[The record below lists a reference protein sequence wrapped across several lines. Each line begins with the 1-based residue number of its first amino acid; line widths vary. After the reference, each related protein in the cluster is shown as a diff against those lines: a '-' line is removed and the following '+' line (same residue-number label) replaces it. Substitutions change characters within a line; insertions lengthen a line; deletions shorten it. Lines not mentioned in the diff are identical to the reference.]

1 MGARSMFRR
10 RIPLWTAAVLL
21 GSGLT
26 AAHADDDTFFSD
38 LAKTDLAEADLATGG
53 VVPTRIA
60 EASPAVVA
68 ASPAAALGQPVAK
81 SVPSTGAL
89 LQKGLKPGDTT
100 GTIAPRQTIDR
111 AEWAPEHVA
120 SPADQERPAP
130 TQAGKAQA
138 AGKTPDKADPEPDIA
153 IAPPS
158 APSKD
163 PLDHPATPAAAA
175 APAPEALPPLN
186 AALKAVLDK
195 RDGEAIRGAGAGERR
210 KERAAVSFFYAAHG
224 FAPVWS
230 TDGKPAA
237 SVPSVLARL
246 SKAGDD
252 ALTLPTAAP
261 TALKTEGTPE
271 EIVTAE
277 LALTDAVVAYA
288 RQASGSRVD
297 PKVISPLIGTLPT
310 LADPAEVLDT
320 VSGGDAEAGD
330 KLAALNPAE
339 PRYVALR
346 DKLGELRG
354 KRKPAGDVGK
364 PLPAGA
370 SLHVGMRDKR
380 VPLLRA
386 RLGAAA
392 GFGDDAA
399 DDEFDS
405 GLSDALSDW
414 QRAHALPT
422 SGVLDRRTSA
432 ALNGTGTQPASRMEG
447 TLVANMELWRWMPR
461 DLGADRLE
469 VNIPDYAVRVFHD
482 GKVVDE
488 HRVVVGKTDTPTPL
502 FSNAMK
508 YLIVNPYWNVP
519 QSIIKKEMLP
529 KGGGSLGYLEGRGY
543 EVGYHNGMATVKQL
557 PGPKNAL
564 GQIKFLFPNDYSVY
578 LHDTPS
584 KSLFAASKRAFSHGC
599 VRVDKPF
606 AFAESLL
613 NDAVPEGTRSR
624 WTQDK
629 LEDMVGEKERY
640 VNLAKPLPIHIEYF
654 TASIE
659 DGGRIKLRED
669 VYGYVHAVATA
680 LGQDSEPAPAVKP
693 KEPKEKPAVVA
704 ERPRRRTVVEADVDP
719 GVVAPP
725 VSRGFFSG
733 LFDPR

>member
-1 MGARSMFRR
+1 MDARSMFRR

-38 LAKTDLAEADLATGG
+38 LAKADAAP
-53 VVPTRIA
+53 PTRVT
-60 EASPAVVA
+60 EAAPVRQAT
-68 ASPAAALGQPVAK
+68 SPAAAPVQPAAK
-81 SVPSTGAL
+81 PVPSTGAL
-89 LQKGLKPGDTT
+89 LHKGLTPGDTT
-100 GTIAPRQTIDR
+100 GAIAPRQAIDR
-111 AEWAPEHVA
+111 AEWVPGHAA
-120 SPADQERPAP
+120 STSDAAKPAQTRA
-130 TQAGKAQA
+130 AGKAA
-138 AGKTPDKADPEPDIA
+138 DKADPEPDVA
-153 IAPPS
+153 IAPP
-158 APSKD
+158 AEPSKD
-163 PLDHPATPAAAA
+163 PLDHPAMPAA
-175 APAPEALPPLN
+175 APAPAPETLPPLN
-186 AALKAVLDK
+186 AALKAALDK
-195 RDGEAIRGAGAGERR
+195 RDGEPVRGPGAGERR

-230 TDGKPAA
+230 TGGKPAE

-246 SKAGDD
+246 GKAGDD
-252 ALTLPTAAP
+252 ALTLPAAVP
-261 TALKTEGTPE
+261 GALKTEGTPE
-271 EIVTAE
+271 EIVAAE

-297 PKVISPLIGTLPT
+297 PKGISPLIGSLPT
-310 LADPAEVLDT
+310 LADPAEVLDA
-320 VSGGDAEAGD
+320 VSGASSDAGD

-346 DKLGELRG
+346 DKLAELHAKRRPTKTAG
-354 KRKPAGDVGK
+354 KPVPAG
-364 PLPAGA
+364 PA
-370 SLHVGMRDKR
+370 LHVGMRDKR
-380 VPLLRA
+380 VPALRT
-386 RLGAAA
+386 RLGAPA
-392 GFGDDAA
+392 GFGDDP
-399 DDEFDS
+399 DGLLFDS
-405 GLSDALSDW
+405 GLSEALADW
-414 QRAHALPT
+414 QRANELPT
-422 SGVLDRRTSA
+422 TGALDKRTLA
-432 ALNGTGTQPASRMEG
+432 ALNGNGPQPSSRQEG
-447 TLVANMELWRWMPR
+447 TLIANMEMWRWMPR
-461 DLGADRLE
+461 DLGAERIE

-482 GKVVDE
+482 GRVVDE

-543 EVGYHNGMATVKQL
+543 EVGYHNGMSTVKQL

-584 KSLFAASKRAFSHGC
+584 KSLFAASRRAFSHGC

-606 AFAESLL
+606 AFAESVL

-624 WTQDK
+624 WNQDK
-629 LEDMVGEKERY
+629 LENMVGDRERY
-640 VNLAKPLPIHIEYF
+640 VNLARPLPIHIEYF
-654 TASIE
+654 TASVE

-669 VYGYVHAVATA
+669 VYGYAHAVATA

-693 KEPKEKPAVVA
+693 KEPKPAAVA
-704 ERPRRRTVVEADVDP
+704 ERPRHRAVVEADVDP

-725 VSRGFFSG
+725 AARGGGGNFWSG

>member
-10 RIPLWTAAVLL
+10 RIPLWTAAVLF
-21 GSGLT
+21 GSGFT

-38 LAKTDLAEADLATGG
+38 LAKADFATKDATPIRTADARPAEVAGPPA
-53 VVPTRIA
+53 IA
-60 EASPAVVA
+60 PSQPA
-68 ASPAAALGQPVAK
+68 AK

-89 LQKGLKPGDTT
+89 LQTGLKPGDTT

-111 AEWAPEHVA
+111 ADWMPEHAAA
-120 SPADQERPAP
+120 SADQVQPAP
-130 TQAGKAQA
+130 THSGRAQA
-138 AGKTPDKADPEPDIA
+138 TAKAPDKADPEPDIA
-153 IAPPS
+153 IEPPS
-158 APSKD
+158 APSRD
-163 PLDHPATPAAAA
+163 PLDHPAAPAAAA
-175 APAPEALPPLN
+175 PVLEALPPLN
-186 AALKAVLDK
+186 AALKAALDK

-246 SKAGDD
+246 AKAGDD
-252 ALTLPTAAP
+252 ALTLPVVAP
-261 TALKTEGTPE
+261 TVLKTEGTPE
-271 EIVTAE
+271 DIVAAE
-277 LALTDAVVAYA
+277 LALTDAVVGYA

-297 PKVISPLIGTLPT
+297 PKVISPLIGSLPT

-320 VSGGDAEAGD
+320 VSGADAEAGD
-330 KLAALNPAE
+330 KLAALNPSE

-346 DKLGELRG
+346 DKLSELRG
-354 KRKPAGDVGK
+354 KRKPVANAGK
-364 PLPAGA
+364 PLPSGP

-392 GFGDDAA
+392 GFGDDAE
-399 DDEFDS
+399 DDLFGS
-405 GLSDALSDW
+405 ALSEALADW
-414 QRAHALPT
+414 QRANELPT
-422 SGVLDRRTSA
+422 SGALDKRTLA
-432 ALNGTGTQPASRMEG
+432 ALNGTGAHPASRLEG
-447 TLVANMELWRWMPR
+447 TLIANMEMWRWMPH

-482 GKVVDE
+482 GRVVDE

-543 EVGYHNGMATVKQL
+543 DVGYHNGMATVKQL

-606 AFAESLL
+606 AFAESVL
-613 NDAVPEGTRSR
+613 NDVVPEGTRSR

-629 LEDMVGEKERY
+629 LEDMVGDKEHY

-654 TASIE
+654 TAGIE
-659 DGGRIKLRED
+659 DGDQVKLRED
-669 VYGYVHAVATA
+669 IYGYAHAVATA

-704 ERPRRRTVVEADVDP
+704 ERPRRRAVVEADVDP
-719 GVVAPP
+719 RVVAPP

>member
-1 MGARSMFRR
+1 MGTRSMFRR

-26 AAHADDDTFFSD
+26 AARADDDTFFSD
-38 LAKTDLAEADLATGG
+38 LAKADAT
-53 VVPTRIA
+53 PTRTV
-60 EASPAVVA
+60 EASAAEV
-68 ASPAAALGQPVAK
+68 ASPPTAAPAQAAAKP
-81 SVPSTGAL
+81 VPSTGTL
-89 LQKGLKPGDTT
+89 LQKGLKTGDTT
-100 GTIAPRQTIDR
+100 GAIAPRQTIDR
-111 AEWAPEHVA
+111 AEWVPGHAA
-120 SPADQERPAP
+120 STVDPAKPAQ
-130 TQAGKAQA
+130 TQA
-138 AGKTPDKADPEPDIA
+138 AGKAADKADPEPDIA
-153 IAPPS
+153 IAPPA

-163 PLDHPATPAAAA
+163 PLDHPAVPAT
-175 APAPEALPPLN
+175 APAPAAEALPPLN
-186 AALKAVLDK
+186 AALKAALDK
-195 RDGEAIRGAGAGERR
+195 RDGEAVRGPGAGERR

-230 TDGKPAA
+230 TDGKPAEA
-237 SVPSVLARL
+237 VPSVIARLAR
-246 SKAGDD
+246 AGDD
-252 ALTLPTAAP
+252 ALTLPAP
-261 TALKTEGTPE
+261 VPSVLKSEGAPA
-271 EIVTAE
+271 EIVASE

-297 PKVISPLIGTLPT
+297 PKGISPLIGSLPT
-310 LADPAEVLDT
+310 LADPAEVLDA
-320 VSGGDAEAGD
+320 VSGAGAEAGD
-330 KLAALNPAE
+330 KLSALNPTE

-346 DKLGELRG
+346 DKLAELHAKHRPTKAGG
-354 KRKPAGDVGK
+354 KPVPAGTT
-364 PLPAGA
+364 
-370 SLHVGMRDKR
+370 LHIGMRDKR
-380 VPLLRA
+380 VPMLRA

-392 GFGDDAA
+392 GFGDDP
-399 DDEFDS
+399 DDILFDP
-405 GLSDALSDW
+405 GLSEALANW
-414 QRAHALPT
+414 QRANELPT
-422 SGVLDRRTSA
+422 SGALDKRTLA
-432 ALNGTGTQPASRMEG
+432 ALNGEGPQPSSRQEG
-447 TLVANMELWRWMPR
+447 TLIANMEMWRWMPR
-461 DLGADRLE
+461 DLGADRIE

-482 GKVVDE
+482 GRVVDE

-543 EVGYHNGMATVKQL
+543 EVGTHNGMATVKQL

-606 AFAESLL
+606 AFAESVL

-624 WTQDK
+624 WNQDK
-629 LEDMVGEKERY
+629 LEDMIGDKEHY
-640 VNLAKPLPIHIEYF
+640 VNLARPLPIHIEYF
-654 TASIE
+654 TASVE
-659 DGGRIKLRED
+659 DGSRIKLRED
-669 VYGYVHAVATA
+669 IYGYAHAVASA

-693 KEPKEKPAVVA
+693 KEPKPAAVA
-704 ERPRRRTVVEADVDP
+704 ERPRHRAVVEADVDP

-725 VSRGFFSG
+725 AARGGGGSFWSG